1 MTARSP
7 HPSSPDLPR
16 TLGVL
21 PALGVMIGIII
32 GSGIFK
38 TPSEIATAT
47 QSPLVVL
54 LCWLAGGVISLFG
67 AFTYAELATMFP
79 QSGGVYVFLREGYGR
94 GMAFVF
100 GWTYMLVSKPAA
112 AAGIAVIFTEN
123 LHPLLGLTW
132 DARYTT
138 IALIVALTFINA
150 RGVSLGAGVATVLT
164 ALKVLALI
172 AIVALALVLRK
183 GSGDNFHAAPSI
195 QPLHLVLVGI
205 MSGVLWTY
213 DGWSDVG
220 AVAGEI
226 KQPDR
231 KLPLIYMGGTIFITG
246 LYLAVNAV
254 YIWMMPLPEMA
265 RFADPEIAK
274 TGNVASAIVTS
285 LVGSAGG
292 AAIMLVIVISTLG
305 STLGSILTGA
315 RVTYAQSRDA
325 LLFAFLSRVH
335 PRFGT
340 PNVALWCQC
349 LLSCAAVWFLESFGK
364 MAGSFVFTMWIFYG
378 LAGATIFIMRAK
390 RPDLPRAYRCFGY
403 PVVPL
408 LFVASSL
415 MMTVLSIMA
424 DWKTCLTWIG
434 VLLAGI
440 PVYLV
445 WSRITPPQRP

>member
-1 MTARSP
+1 MP
-7 HPSSPDLPR
+7 DPSAQSAHRDLPR
-16 TLGVL
+16 ALGVL

-38 TPSEIATAT
+38 TPSEIAGFT

-123 LHPLLGLTW
+123 LHALLGLEW
-132 DARYTT
+132 DQRFTT
-138 IALIVALTFINA
+138 TGLMLVLTMVNV
-150 RGVSLGAGVATVLT
+150 RQVSLGAGLATALT
-164 ALKVLALI
+164 FLKVLALVG
-172 AIVALALVLRK
+172 IVALALALRK
-183 GSGDNFHAAPSI
+183 GSLGNFHAAPSV
-195 QPLHLVLVGI
+195 QPLHLALVGI

-220 AVAGEI
+220 AIAGEI
-226 KQPDR
+226 KDPNR
-231 KLPLIYMGGTIFITG
+231 RLPLIYLAGTIFITG

-254 YIWMMPLPEMA
+254 YIWMMPLSEMA
-265 RFADPEIAK
+265 
-274 TGNVASAIVTS
+274 TQGNVAPAILTT
-285 LVGSAGG
+285 LAGAAGG
-292 AAIMLVIVISTLG
+292 AAVAWIVIISTLG
-305 STLGSILTGA
+305 STHGSILTGA
-315 RVTYAQSRDA
+315 RISYAQARDG

-335 PRFGT
+335 PRYGT
-340 PNVALWCQC
+340 PAVALWCQC
-349 LLSCAAVWFLESFGK
+349 ALSIAAVWFLGTFGK

-378 LAGATIFIMRAK
+378 LAGAAIFILRAK
-390 RPDLPRAYRCFGY
+390 RPDMPRAYRCFGY
-403 PVVPL
+403 PVVPA
-408 LFVASSL
+408 LFVASAV

-440 PVYLV
+440 PVYSV
-445 WSRITPPQRP
+445 WSRMAEKTKRGDGEVE

>member
-1 MTARSP
+1 MPELPPSP
-7 HPSSPDLPR
+7 PRDLPR
-16 TLGVL
+16 ALGVL

-38 TPSEIATAT
+38 TPSEIAGAT

-123 LHPLLGLTW
+123 LHPLLGITW

-138 IALIVALTFINA
+138 IALIVVLTFINA

-164 ALKVLALI
+164 ALKVLALL
-172 AIVALALVLRK
+172 AIVALALALRK
-183 GSGDNFHAAPSI
+183 GSAGNFHAAPSL

-220 AVAGEI
+220 AIAGEI

-231 KLPLIYMGGTIFITG
+231 KLPFIYMGGTIFITG

-254 YIWMMPLPEMA
+254 YIWMMPLSEMA
-265 RFADPEIAK
+265 RQ
-274 TGNVASAIVTS
+274 GNVAPAILTT
-285 LVGSAGG
+285 LVGAAGG
-292 AAIMLVIVISTLG
+292 TAVMIIVVVSTLG

-315 RVTYAQSRDA
+315 RVTYAQSRDG

-340 PNVALWCQC
+340 PAVALWCQC
-349 LLSCAAVWFLESFGK
+349 ALSCAAVWFLESFGR

-378 LAGATIFIMRAK
+378 LAGATIFVMRVK
-390 RPDLPRAYRCFGY
+390 RPDMPRAYRCLGY
-403 PVVPL
+403 PLVPA
-408 LFVASSL
+408 LFVASSV

-424 DWKTCLTWIG
+424 DWKTCLTWVG

-445 WSRITPPQRP
+445 WSRMTGKETERPSRADTK